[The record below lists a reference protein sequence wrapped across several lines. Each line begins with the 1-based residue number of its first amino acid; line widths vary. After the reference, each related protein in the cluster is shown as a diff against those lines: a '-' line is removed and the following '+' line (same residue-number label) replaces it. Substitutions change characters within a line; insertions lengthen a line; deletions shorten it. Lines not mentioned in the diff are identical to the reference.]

1 MNLKR
6 SKRLSL
12 IMLCSL
18 AWLPACDNAP
28 PVLANIESEA
38 LSYTE
43 DDAATEITTTITVS
57 DTDDRK
63 LSAASI
69 QISNNY
75 QKSEDK
81 LDYNGS
87 PPTGISVNR
96 DNERLLLFGPGKLS
110 DYQTALRAI
119 TYRNTN
125 TTAPKTSTRTVT
137 FTLTDGDNDSESV
150 SRDIIV
156 KDVNDAPILDDTKDA
171 IKLEPVSEDAAV
183 PF

>member
-110 DYQTALRAI
+110 D
-119 TYRNTN
+119 
-125 TTAPKTSTRTVT
+125 
-137 FTLTDGDNDSESV
+137 
-150 SRDIIV
+150 
-156 KDVNDAPILDDTKDA
+156 
-171 IKLEPVSEDAAV
+171 
-183 PF
+183 